1 MFIPTRSRTL
11 SNIIGFINGIA
22 GAKSQQ
28 HEGDRHGAAD

>member
-1 MFIPTRSRTL
+1 MFMPRRSRTL

-28 HEGDRHGAAD
+28 GQGDRHGAAG

>member
-22 GAKSQQ
+22 GAKTQQ
-28 HEGDRHGAAD
+28 RQGGRDGAAD